1 MSRTLPRG
9 WYDGALRRT
18 RGAKKFV
25 RFRRPCASTP
35 GAGWPSRSSPLS
47 KPIAAS
53 RAPCRTAAAPAAPRD
68 GALGHPHAWG
78 ARDETRGEA
87 LVMDSINE
95 DLPLEDLPLN
105 DLPLNDG
112 RKRTPASHSF
122 AMANQRWFSGT
133 LYALRRLTI
142 FCWLLHNWRAVWTQ
156 YRLGGRLPSLR
167 LRNGL
172 IVQHWPG
179 DDPITLLEEVFW
191 RRCYRREVTEPR
203 HGVMIDIGANIGLVT
218 LDWATRL
225 PGATIHA
232 YEPYPPTFSS
242 LISNLKANG
251 LLQKV
256 SLRAEAVGRSGGTMV
271 FPAVALSSLVSAY
284 RQDAKDAKS
293 HGSDGARVTTVSL
306 DDVVARCTEGE

>member
-1 MSRTLPRG
+1 VT
-9 WYDGALRRT
+9 
-18 RGAKKFV
+18 
-25 RFRRPCASTP
+25 
-35 GAGWPSRSSPLS
+35 
-47 KPIAAS
+47 
-53 RAPCRTAAAPAAPRD
+53 
-68 GALGHPHAWG
+68 
-78 ARDETRGEA
+78 
-87 LVMDSINE
+87 DSINE
-95 DLPLEDLPLN
+95 DLPLKDLR
-105 DLPLNDG
+105 LNDG
-112 RKRTPASHSF
+112 RKTTPASHSF
-122 AMANQRWFSGT
+122 ATANQRWFSGK

-142 FCWLLHNWRAVWTQ
+142 FYWLLRNWRAVWAQ

-172 IVQHWPG
+172 IVRHGPG

-191 RRCYRREVTEPR
+191 RRCYRREITEPR

-225 PGATIHA
+225 PGVTIHA

-306 DDVVARCTEGE
+306 DDVVARCTEGEAISLLKIDTEGAEGEILEGASSSTLSRIDQMVIEYHDNLVPQARERCCVVLERAGFQYVARPITPDSGLLYAWQKTLRQ